1 MIGFNG
7 GLIGV
12 EKESVRAD
20 TIPGVWTANEQSMRV
35 RAGKWSGISSPV
47 FKSSD
52 LLDVIYIQINSISQS
67 INLANLQVVLN
78 SSVFQS
84 GSPFQADRFHIRGA
98 TGTQWSFSWE
108 SLDLSLMSTLYIRV
122 QRVSGT
128 NVSFSTIGDFTNS
141 GAGGSVFYNVE
152 FAYTFSAA
160 SGSGYINIA
169 NNSNGLIVHNIAVGG
184 PSGLQLVEWT
194 P

>member
-20 TIPGVWTANEQSMRV
+20 TIPGVWTANEQNMRA

-52 LLDVIYIQINSISQS
+52 LLDVIYVQVNSSSQA
-67 INLANLQVVLN
+67 INLTNLQVVLN

-84 GSPFQADRFHIRGA
+84 RSPFQTERFHIRGA
-98 TGTQWSFSWE
+98 TGAQWSFSWE
-108 SLDLSLMSTLYIRV
+108 NLDLSLMSALYIRV
-122 QRVSGT
+122 QRVGGT

-141 GAGGSVFYNVE
+141 GAGGSVFSNVE
-152 FAYTFSAA
+152 FTYTFSAA

-184 PSGLQLVEWT
+184 PNGIQLVEWT

>member
-20 TIPGVWTANEQSMRV
+20 TIPGVWTANEQNMRA

-52 LLDVIYIQINSISQS
+52 LLDVIYVQVNSSSQA
-67 INLANLQVVLN
+67 INLTNLQTE
-78 SSVFQS
+78 
-84 GSPFQADRFHIRGA
+84 RFHIRGA
-98 TGTQWSFSWE
+98 TGAQWSFSWE
-108 SLDLSLMSTLYIRV
+108 NLDLSLMSALYIRV
-122 QRVSGT
+122 QRVGGT

-141 GAGGSVFYNVE
+141 GAGGSVFSNVE
-152 FAYTFSAA
+152 FTYTFSAA

-184 PSGLQLVEWT
+184 PNGIQLVEWT